1 MKNEDCHEDND
12 DHEDYEENLEVKS
25 AGEKVESFKE
35 DNDTT
40 FL

>member
-1 MKNEDCHEDND
+1 MKDEDSHEDNAVR
-12 DHEDYEENLEVKS
+12 EDYEESLEIKFS
-25 AGEKVESFKE
+25 GEKVESFKE